1 MKTST
6 YFKKLNPIF
15 IVGSLTFLISSCG
28 TYNIKNY
35 DESDGIYSSNNTVV
49 VENDVVENDVMEN
62 ETKNNYY
69 KQYFQTKSLD
79 YQNLPDDNTILT
91 DVDAYHSKDTLD
103 AEGYVITEKR
113 DYISEFDEE
122 YGAWGNNSTQV
133 SINVYGGYNYAPIYG
148 GWNIGFGWGWG
159 YPYYWGGYYPYYGY
173 GWGNPYFW
181 GGYYPYHGYGGY
193 YSYANN
199 RGRSNYSY
207 TMARTYNR
215 GRSNNYYSSRGTNNY
230 NQRGNYRNQ
239 NSNYSRSQSSR
250 RSKPNIG
257 NVKPSTKPRYQGNS
271 NNRNYSKRNYKP
283 SKPSTNTRPIPSSKP
298 SSSYRGGST
307 RSGGSYGGGSRGGG
321 SRGGSG
327 RRGGLK

>member
-15 IVGSLTFLISSCG
+15 IFGFITFLISSCG
-28 TYNIKNY
+28 TYNVKNY
-35 DESDGIYSSNNTVV
+35 DESDGIYSSNNTVA
-49 VENDVVENDVMEN
+49 VENDVLEN
-62 ETKNNYY
+62 EDKNNYY

-79 YQNLPDDNTILT
+79 YQNLPEDNTILT
-91 DVDAYHSKDTLD
+91 DVEAYHSKDTLD
-103 AEGYVITEKR
+103 AEGYVITERR

-159 YPYYWGGYYPYYGY
+159 YPYFWGGYYPYYGY

-181 GGYYPYHGYGGY
+181 GGYYPYHGHGGY
-193 YSYANN
+193 YGYANN

-207 TMARTYNR
+207 SMARTYNR
-215 GRSNNYYSSRGTNNY
+215 GRNSANFGTRGTNNY
-230 NQRGNYRNQ
+230 NRRGNYRNQ
-239 NSNYSRSQSSR
+239 NSNYSRTQSSR
-250 RSKPNIG
+250 RSKPNVG
-257 NVKPSTKPRYQGNS
+257 NVRPSSKPSYQGNS

-283 SKPSTNTRPIPSSKP
+283 SKPSTNTRPIPSSRP

-307 RSGGSYGGGSRGGG
+307 RSGSYGAGSRGGG